1 MVLER
6 KKEEEVE
13 ENMDSNSIKQ
23 RLNTL
28 IKLRKELREIIAEE
42 EQKIKEYKEVI
53 GKDYIIKEKK
63 NIATVKE
70 LNRSKVDYKCK
81 EVKVDNMDIEK
92 KNNYLKKR
100 DELSDLNFINR
111 VRDKLK
117 NIPVSNGSRYYSKLN
132 INIGIIA
139 DEFLY
144 NSFKDVANFI
154 YITPKNYKE
163 HVKDVQLLFI
173 ASTWNGL
180 NKEWCGVATPNSK
193 VRKLLLD
200 VISYYKEN
208 NIKCVFYSKEDP
220 INYDLFLDYA
230 KVADYIFTTEN
241 DVVENY
247 KHDCNNENVKVLSFG
262 INPIYHNPIGFRS
275 IEKEKGV
282 LFAGSWYEKYPDRN
296 KETKTLFDGVVNSG
310 KDLKIIDRNF
320 SIKNE
325 RYFFP
330 EEYLK
335 FISPEIEHSDLQ
347 KVHKLYDWALNLN
360 TIKYST
366 SMFANRVYE
375 LQALGNIIISNYNLA
390 INNKFPNV
398 FLVTGKNEVS
408 DILNGFTE
416 EEIYRHQV
424 NGIRMVMSKETT
436 YDRLKDVLEVA
447 KIDNNIL
454 EKSIAVIV
462 KEIDDNIL
470 NMFDKQTYKNKKLV
484 LEDKFNDEVKKQF
497 DMITFF
503 NNDSEY
509 DMYYLENMINAFK
522 YTNSDYIT
530 KNSYYSGKTLVSG
543 KEHNYTNLIV
553 DKHMTVFWSSS
564 FTLKQL
570 KGLKR
575 NSNIENGYSIDRFDF
590 NEKLSSNL
598 NEFEEKNYKLS
609 IIIATYNNGNHL
621 LYKCFNSL
629 RRSSIFNDMEIII
642 VDDGSTDN
650 YTQNVVKY
658 IDSKYK
664 NVKTYL
670 YDDGGSGSASRP
682 RNKGFE
688 MSTAKYITYLDP
700 DNEAINDGYKVL
712 YDNING
718 TDLDLVIGGMD
729 KLDTSQMGFNFHNV
743 MLTYN
748 NRKDILTGDKKEF
761 LIKSKFYVM
770 SIQALLFK
778 RELIEKNNLKM
789 IEGVF
794 GEDTIFFQEL
804 VLCADKV
811 KAVNLYI
818 HIYYAAVE
826 GSSVNAITKRFY
838 ERYLTLEKLRIDKYK
853 EYDLIDGYIKTRFD
867 FYVTR
872 WYFDKLKKVKEE
884 DAIDSI
890 KILEEIL
897 DLYRPFVEFNEPQ
910 INNFYKMCKNKK
922 YDDVV
927 NIFIK
932 DKIS

>member
-1 MVLER
+1 
-6 KKEEEVE
+6 
-13 ENMDSNSIKQ
+13 MDNNSIKQ

-28 IKLRKELREIIAEE
+28 IKLRKELRNLITEE
-42 EQKIKEYKEVI
+42 EQKIKEYEKSIGIAYDKSNKEI
-53 GKDYIIKEKK
+53 LNSI
-63 NIATVKE
+63 KE

-81 EVKVDNMDIEK
+81 EVKVDSMDIEK
-92 KNNYLKKR
+92 KKNYLQK
-100 DELSDLNFINR
+100 
-111 VRDKLK
+111 RDKLSDIK
-117 NIPVSNGSRYYSKLN
+117 FIDRIKHKLDNIPVSNGSRYYSKLD

-144 NSFKDVANFI
+144 NSFKDIANFI

-163 HVKDVQLLFI
+163 QVKNVELLFV

-193 VRKLLLD
+193 VSKLLLD
-200 VISYYKEN
+200 VIKYYKEN

-230 KVADYIFTTEN
+230 KASDYIFTTEN

-247 KHDCNNENVKVLSFG
+247 KYDCQNDNVKVLSFG
-262 INPIYHNPIGFRS
+262 INPIYHNPIGFKS
-275 IEKEKGV
+275 VEKEKGV

-296 KETKTLFDGVVNSG
+296 KETKMLFDGVVKSG

-320 SIKNE
+320 SISNE

-335 FISPEIEHSDLQ
+335 YISPEVEHSNLQ
-347 KVHKLYDWALNLN
+347 KIHKLYDWALNLN

-375 LQALGNIIISNYNLA
+375 LQALGNILISNYNLA

-398 FLVTGKNEVS
+398 FLVTGETEVS
-408 DILNGFTE
+408 DILNGFNE
-416 EEIYRHQV
+416 EEIYRQQIT
-424 NGIRMVMSKETT
+424 GIRMVMSKETT
-436 YDRLKDVLEVA
+436 YDRLKNVLEVA
-447 KIDNNIL
+447 NIKKNISD
-454 EKSIAVIV
+454 KSIAVLV
-462 KEIDDNIL
+462 KNINQSIL
-470 NMFDKQTYKNKKLV
+470 DMFNKQTYENKELILV
-484 LEDKFNDEVKKQF
+484 DEFNDDLMNQY

-503 NNDSEY
+503 NDNSEY
-509 DMYYLENMINAFK
+509 GMYYLENMINAFK
-522 YTNSDYIT
+522 YTDSDYIT
-530 KNSYYSGKTLVSG
+530 KNSYYSGKTLVNG
-543 KEHNYTNLIV
+543 KEHNYTDLII
-553 DKHMTVFWSSS
+553 DKYRTVFWSSS
-564 FTLKQL
+564 FTLNQL
-570 KGLKR
+570 INLKN
-575 NSNIENGYSIDRFDF
+575 NSRIENGYSIDRFDF
-590 NEKLSSNL
+590 NEKIESNF
-598 NEFEEKNYKLS
+598 NKFEEKEYKIS
-609 IIIATYNNGNHL
+609 VIIAAYNNGKHL
-621 LYKCFNSL
+621 LNKCFNSL
-629 RRSSIFNDMEIII
+629 RRSSIFNEMEIII

-650 YTQNVVKY
+650 YTQDVVKY
-658 IDSKYK
+658 IDATYK

-670 YDDGGSGSASRP
+670 YNDGGSGSASRP

-688 MSTAKYITYLDP
+688 MSTSKYITYLDP

-729 KLDTSQMGFNFHNV
+729 KLDTSQMGFNYHNV
-743 MLTYN
+743 MLTHN

-804 VLCADKV
+804 LLCADKV
-811 KAVNLYI
+811 KAIDLYI

-826 GSSVNAITKRFY
+826 GSSVNAITKKFY
-838 ERYLTLEKLRIDKYK
+838 ERYLTLEELRIYKYK
-853 EYDLIDGYIKTRFD
+853 QYDLMDGYIKTRFD

-872 WYFDKLKKVKEE
+872 WYFDKLTKVKEE
-884 DAIDSI
+884 DAVDSI
-890 KILEEIL
+890 KILEKIL
-897 DLYRPFVEFNEPQ
+897 DLYKPFVEFTEPQ
-910 INNFYKMCKNKK
+910 IIQFYKLCKEKK
-922 YDDVV
+922 YNDVV
-927 NIFIK
+927 DIFIK
-932 DKIS
+932 DKNKQAI